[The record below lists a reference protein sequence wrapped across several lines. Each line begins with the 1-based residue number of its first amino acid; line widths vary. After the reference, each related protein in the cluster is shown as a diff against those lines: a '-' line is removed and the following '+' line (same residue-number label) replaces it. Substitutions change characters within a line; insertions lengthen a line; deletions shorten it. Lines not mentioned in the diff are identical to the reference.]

1 LTTRTKLKRNKANA
15 MLRSPP
21 SLTTGSSSTHVSPA
35 AIRNMHTNAR
45 SNLRKLW
52 GAETEKKFTPKIA
65 SAASPMQVVTPLV
78 SIHST
83 SKVVQQKGR
92 NLKGTCTRAAKDR
105 LQRGAGTKMAGRLT
119 DGDDDEKNEEGVGD
133 RYHGGGEGEDDLEQG
148 RAKSGHTNR
157 QRLEVREGGGVHAKQ
172 TREKCCINAGGTWRR
187 AFMRP
192 KRRTT
197 RKVRMRR
204 MTLMG
209 MSTGPRATRERA
221 MTKKSKTDQPSLQK
235 G

>member
-21 SLTTGSSSTHVSPA
+21 SLMTGSSSTHVSPA

-52 GAETEKKFTPKIA
+52 GAETEKKFTPRIA
-65 SAASPMQVVTPLV
+65 SATSPMQVVTPLV
-78 SIHST
+78 PIHSHLH
-83 SKVVQQKGR
+83 QQGCPTKGPELIR
-92 NLKGTCTRAAKDR
+92 DGAAKGR
-105 LQRGAGTKMAGRLT
+105 LQRRAGTKMAGRLT
-119 DGDDDEKNEEGVGD
+119 DGNDDEKNEEGVGD
-133 RYHGGGEGEDDLEQG
+133 RYHGGGEGEDDLEQA
-148 RAKSGHTNR
+148 RAESGHTNR
-157 QRLEVREGGGVHAKQ
+157 QRPEVREGRGAHAKQ
-172 TREKCCINAGGTWRR
+172 TRETCCIGAGGTWRR

-221 MTKKSKTDQPSLQK
+221 MTTKSKTDQPSLQK